1 MMMMIMIMANMTIM
15 VTMISIMVMLSC
27 HIHNRS
33 NDVHIMSNLEI
44 SGPLFRIPR
53 TKLTPR
59 FLGCLPA
66 LWRAGIGKF
75 GGERPPLFLFAFFS
89 AFILL
94 NEK

>member
-1 MMMMIMIMANMTIM
+1 MMIMIMTMMTVM
-15 VTMISIMVMLSC
+15 VTMISIMVMFSF
-27 HIHNRS
+27 HINNRS

-44 SGPLFRIPR
+44 SGPLFKIPR

-75 GGERPPLFLFAFFS
+75 GGERAPLFLLVFFS